1 MNQNDSSGA
10 QRGLNLNSTPSTT
23 GALRSGASALLA
35 AADIWSTNEAPSAP
49 EEAVAPASASESAK
63 AAECA
68 QASEN
73 NTVAEKNTATSG
85 SDNVSEN
92 DSLVET
98 DQAVETS
105 KAAESD
111 KPSETNKAREKA
123 TTWRTP
129 QPSELLAEARFFFN
143 SIGKRARQEARPK
156 VSPETSPTETKL
168 VETRLVEARLASL
181 ASAAEASASQASARD
196 VAALG
201 AQIWP
206 PQSLSLALQGG
217 GCFAAFTWGVLER
230 LLEEP
235 TVGFDAI
242 SGASAGSVNAV
253 LLASGLAEGGRER
266 AHARLAQF
274 WNRMVNEAS
283 FRSLMLL
290 GGFSPAGSSVAFG
303 TALRS
308 GQFDPLDLDPLR
320 RVLAKHVN
328 FDALRAPAAPRL
340 LIAAT
345 RVRDGAARLFR
356 NAEITPDVVLASTC
370 PPLVHCAVDIDGD
383 AHWDGGYSANP
394 PLVALVQ
401 ESLAPDLL
409 VVQATPS
416 RDSYVPI
423 TGAAIDR
430 RLDQITANTALNAE
444 LAALQWACSAGAIA
458 PRIARIAAEDEIEG
472 LAQRSAVDLGRAFV
486 MALHRSG
493 RTAADRWLRGG
504 SKPAP
509 APQESVPVQPSL
521 VPA

>member
-10 QRGLNLNSTPSTT
+10 QRGLNLTSTPSTT

-35 AADIWSTNEAPSAP
+35 AADIWSTNDAASPPEQAVASAP
-49 EEAVAPASASESAK
+49 APESATTTESAGVSDNK
-63 AAECA
+63 D
-68 QASEN
+68 ASEN
-73 NTVAEKNTATSG
+73 NTAGAENDG
-85 SDNVSEN
+85 VSETGN
-92 DSLVET
+92 LVDT
-98 DQAVETS
+98 GKASETS
-105 KAAESD
+105 TSSEGD
-111 KPSETNKAREKA
+111 KPSDVNKIRAKA
-123 TTWRTP
+123 STWRTP

-143 SIGKRARQEARPK
+143 SIGKRARQDARPT
-156 VSPETSPTETKL
+156 VSPETSLTDTKSIETK
-168 VETRLVEARLASL
+168 LASL
-181 ASAAEASASQASARD
+181 ASAAKASANQTSARE
-196 VAALG
+196 VAALT
-201 AQIWP
+201 AQSWP
-206 PQSLSLALQGG
+206 PQTLSLALQGG

-235 TVGFDAI
+235 TVAFDAI

-328 FDALRAPAAPRL
+328 FDALRTPAAPRL

-345 RVRDGAARLFR
+345 RVRDGAAHLFR
-356 NAEITPDVVLASTC
+356 NAEITADVVLASTC

-394 PLVALVQ
+394 PLVALLQ
-401 ESLAPDLL
+401 ESVAPDVL

-444 LAALQWACSAGAIA
+444 LAALQWACAAGAIA